1 MVTPKERLAIL
12 EGIEHVN
19 DSDIF
24 NRTSHEIAGAMIRK
38 NGIPWYID
46 CSDYHPENRAWTPEL
61 RVALICAGIALTII
75 AILVTA

>member
-24 NRTSHEIAGAMIRK
+24 NRTSHEIV
-38 NGIPWYID
+38 D
-46 CSDYHPENRAWTPEL
+46 CSDYHPENRSWTPEL
-61 RVALICAGIALTII
+61 
-75 AILVTA
+75 